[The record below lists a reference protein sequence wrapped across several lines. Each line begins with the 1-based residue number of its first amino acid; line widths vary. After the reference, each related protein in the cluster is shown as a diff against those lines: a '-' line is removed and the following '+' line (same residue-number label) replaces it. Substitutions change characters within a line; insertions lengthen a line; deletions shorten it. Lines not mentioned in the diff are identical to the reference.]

1 MNELL
6 LYRTLWMNLINV
18 VNENKS
24 LKITWYVCVCVCVN
38 VQYKIADSGYL
49 GRREV
54 WGGKG
59 GDYIERDKL
68 MSMFSFL
75 C

>member
-1 MNELL
+1 M
-6 LYRTLWMNLINV
+6 
-18 VNENKS
+18 
-24 LKITWYVCVCVCVN
+24 CVCVCVN

-59 GDYIERDKL
+59 GDYIERDVNVHVLVSVLSSGFVCVYVNIINTNKQGHDEW
-68 MSMFSFL
+68 SGTKDFD
-75 C
+75 